1 LGILKNNLLFLT
13 ISIITEWR
21 AILKIGIYHLISEV
35 HDSSLINDSL
45 KPFLASI
52 EEYLGESMVD
62 ISLGDIKRGSFLPI
76 LMIKSGGVEEKFKR
90 IYQQFPSPYLLI
102 ASCLYNSLPAALE
115 IKEYLQKRGEKVII
129 LHGSAD
135 SIANQIKN
143 FKKAMEA
150 KKSCRRFRVGVLGKP
165 SDWLIASGADYNI
178 VRKKLGIRIYDI
190 PIEEMIRHI
199 DQVNDKDIPADI
211 IRKPEGFEKN
221 VIQQSLRIYQ
231 GLKNLT
237 QEYNFNAITVRCF
250 DLLDFYKNTGCLALS
265 LLNKEGIIA
274 GCEGDVPALIS
285 MIIANQLTEQPTFI
299 ANLSCI
305 NQERNDIIFCHCT
318 IPINM
323 CESYEYKTHFES
335 GMGIA
340 VRGKVKKGPV
350 TIFKINGN
358 VDNYFLEEGEL
369 TDNLELPTLCRSQ
382 LQVSFKKP
390 VVDIL
395 EKSIANHHII
405 CKGWYRELFERF
417 FSLVL

>member
-1 LGILKNNLLFLT
+1 
-13 ISIITEWR
+13 
-21 AILKIGIYHLISEV
+21 LKIGIYSLISDV
-35 HDSSLINDSL
+35 HNTGYVDDSL
-45 KPFLASI
+45 KPFLDSI
-52 EEYLGESMVD
+52 EKYLGEPMVN
-62 ISLGDIKRGSFLPI
+62 ISLGDIKRGSFLPVI
-76 LMIKSGGVEEKFKR
+76 LIKSGGVEEKFKR
-90 IYQQFPSPYLLI
+90 IYQQFPSPYILI
-102 ASCLYNSLPAALE
+102 ASCLHNALPAALE
-115 IKEYLQKRGEKVII
+115 IKEFLKKRGERVEI
-129 LHGSAD
+129 LHGSSG
-135 SIANQIKN
+135 SIANSLILAR
-143 FKKAMEA
+143 KAIEA

-165 SDWLIASGADYNI
+165 SDWLIASGADYNTI
-178 VRKKLGIRIYDI
+178 RKKLGIRIYDI

-199 DQVNDKDIPADI
+199 DQVNNKDIPADI
-211 IRKPEGFEKN
+211 IRRPEGFEN
-221 VIQQSLRIYQ
+221 HVIQQSLRIYQ

-265 LLNKEGIIA
+265 LLNQEGIIA

-285 MIIANQLTEQPTFI
+285 MIVANQLTQQPIFI

-340 VRGKVKKGPV
+340 IRGKVKKGPV
-350 TIFKINGN
+350 TIFKLNGN
-358 VDNYFLEEGEL
+358 IDNYFLEEGEL

-382 LQVSFKKP
+382 LQIAFKRP
-390 VVDIL
+390 VTDIL

-405 CKGWYRELFERF
+405 CKGWYKELFERF